1 MQTTLHTLCLP
12 MHLIL
17 MRLLEQWLR
26 DAWLR
31 LQRGHAAARQR
42 RQDRDALMA
51 LRALD
56 DHTLRDLG
64 FHRSEI
70 AAFVSHPTDHHRARV
85 TRSVFGPSM

>member
-12 MHLIL
+12 RHLIL
-17 MRLLEQWLR
+17 LRLLEQWLR

-42 RQDRDALMA
+42 RHDRDALMA

-56 DHTLRDLG
+56 DRTLRDLG
-64 FHRSEI
+64 FHRSEL
-70 AAFVSHPTDHHRARV
+70 AAVVTPPTDTHRARV
-85 TRSVFGPSM
+85 MQSVFGLSM